1 MIDRIRAFFAVV
13 EEGSVNRAAVRL
25 RITQPALSRQMKA
38 LEDEVGG
45 RLLERE
51 ASGVKPTALGHT
63 LMKTMRPALT
73 GYEAALAEIRRHA
86 RGFRNELRIGYL
98 ISAAQPVLSPALA
111 HLRKAQPSLK
121 LKLHDMSPKEQMD
134 ALRAGDIDIALVG
147 QEGAVGARDSFSRKL
162 SSFGVCAA
170 LSASDALA
178 ARKRIA
184 IADLKSR
191 DFIGVDEDQVPGRN
205 RWMTGLCRAAGFKPR
220 FIAVTDGITHVLGL
234 VTAESAVTLLP
245 DYFRTFRHPGV
256 KFVPVSD
263 ANARWD
269 FIVLWQ
275 RGQVPAATRAFL
287 DALSTAA
294 GSSAVGLPGVNRPPH
309 EKEDTAP

>member
-1 MIDRIRAFFAVV
+1 MPVRHTLASMIDRIRAFFAVV

-38 LEDEVGG
+38 LEDEIGG

-51 ASGVKPTALGHT
+51 AGGVKPTGLGHT
-63 LMKTMRPALT
+63 LMKAMRPVL
-73 GYEAALAEIRRHA
+73 GSYEAALAETRRHA
-86 RGFRNELRIGYL
+86 RGLRSELRIGYL
-98 ISAAQPVLSPALA
+98 ISAAQAVLEPALA
-111 HLRKAQPSLK
+111 RLRSTHPSLK
-121 LKLHDMSPKEQMD
+121 LKLHDMSPKEQID
-134 ALRAGDIDIALVG
+134 ALRSGDLDVALIG
-147 QEGAVGARDSFSRKL
+147 QEGAVATRDFFSRKL
-162 SSFGVCAA
+162 CSFGVCASLPA
-170 LSASDALA
+170 GDALA
-178 ARKRIA
+178 SRKRIA

-205 RWMTGLCRAAGFKPR
+205 RWMTALCRTAGFKPR
-220 FIAVTDGITHVLGL
+220 FIATTDGITHVLGL
-234 VTAESAVTLLP
+234 VAAESAVTLLP

-275 RGQVPAATRAFL
+275 RGQVPAATRAFI
-287 DALSTAA
+287 DALSAGA
-294 GSSAVGLPGVNRPPH
+294 GSSSKH
-309 EKEDTAP
+309 E